1 MLSGRISAPSN
12 IQFLSLAF
20 WLCGAVSTA
29 QPLGAQEESLVDRI
43 AAVVGDSVITLTQV
57 QERIFQLSS
66 QGIEV
71 PTDPAARAR
80 LQRDVLDQ
88 IIGEQLIVQA
98 AARDSTISVDESD
111 LEEMVSQD
119 LQQRAREFPGG
130 QTAFQAAIE
139 EQGWTLASFREF
151 LRGQVRQQRLYQQY
165 LGKRSRDLAGIII
178 SDSEVEAFFESQK
191 GSLGQR
197 PPSVSFT
204 QIILSSSPS
213 DSAKAAARTEAER
226 IRQLALEGEDFA
238 DLARRFS
245 QEPGAQ
251 ESGGDLGWFRRGEM
265 VKEFEEAA
273 FNMVVNEISPVVET
287 TFGFHVIKL
296 ERRRS
301 GEVKARH
308 ILIQARPTEA
318 DINLARER
326 AESVAARLASGE
338 DFAALRMEF
347 GDSLAPDSLEYAFDE
362 LRQLPPGF
370 AEPLLQGEAGE
381 VVGPIS
387 YEAQGLTR
395 FAVIRVLEVRDG
407 GEFTLDELRSQ
418 IRGRLQEEK
427 LLENILDELRS
438 RTYVQI
444 RI

>member
-1 MLSGRISAPSN
+1 MPSGLSSAPLRVTLVMAASWVFA
-12 IQFLSLAF
+12 IAP
-20 WLCGAVSTA
+20 A
-29 QPLGAQEESLVDRI
+29 QQTLRAQQGSLVDRI

-66 QGIEV
+66 QGIEI

-98 AARDSTISVDESD
+98 AIRDSTITVDDTD

-119 LQQRAREFPGG
+119 LLNRARQYPGG
-130 QTAFQAAIE
+130 QTAFQAALE
-139 EQGWTLASFREF
+139 GQGWTLASYREF

-165 LGKRSRDLAGIII
+165 MGKRSRDLAGIMIEE
-178 SDSEVEAFFESQK
+178 SEVEAFFQSQK
-191 GSLGQR
+191 GNLGQR
-197 PPSVSFT
+197 PPSVSFN
-204 QIILSSSPS
+204 QIIISSSPS
-213 DSAKAAARTEAER
+213 DSAKAAARGEAER
-226 IRQLALEGEDFA
+226 IRQLAVSGGDFE
-238 DLARRFS
+238 DLARQFS
-245 QEPGAQ
+245 EEPGAK

-273 FNMVVNEISPVVET
+273 FNMAVNEISPVVET
-287 TFGFHVIKL
+287 TFGFHIIKV

-308 ILIQARPTEA
+308 ILIQAEPTES
-318 DINLARER
+318 DIALAGER
-326 AESVAARLASGE
+326 AETVAARLRSAE
-338 DFAALRMEF
+338 DFTSLRREF

-362 LRQLPPGF
+362 LSQLPPGF
-370 AEPLLQGEAGE
+370 SEPLLDSEAGQ
-381 VVGPIS
+381 VIGPLS
-387 YEAQGLTR
+387 YVAQGLTR
-395 FAVIRVLEVRDG
+395 YAVIRVREVKDG
-407 GEFTLDELRSQ
+407 GEYSLEELRTQ
-418 IRGRLQEEK
+418 IRARLQEEK
-427 LLENILDELRS
+427 LLENILAELRS

>member
-1 MLSGRISAPSN
+1 MLSGRFSAPVSVGL
-12 IQFLSLAF
+12 LSLASG
-20 WLCGAVSTA
+20 LAGTLAPSLA
-29 QPLGAQEESLVDRI
+29 AQETSLVDRI

-71 PTDPAARAR
+71 PTEPAARAR

-98 AARDSTISVDESD
+98 AARDSTITVDEGD

-119 LQQRAREFPGG
+119 LQQRARQFPGG
-130 QTAFQAAIE
+130 QTAFQAALE
-139 EQGWTLASFREF
+139 AQGWTLASYREF

-165 LGKRSRDLAGIII
+165 MGKRSRDLAGIII
-178 SDSEVEAFFESQK
+178 TDAEVEAFFETQR
-191 GSLGQR
+191 GNLGQR
-197 PPSVSFT
+197 PPSVAFT
-204 QIILSSSPS
+204 QIIISSSPS
-213 DSAKAAARTEAER
+213 DSAKAGARAEAER
-226 IRQLALEGEDFA
+226 IRALAMGGEDFA

-245 QEPGAQ
+245 QEPGAKD
-251 ESGGDLGWFRRGEM
+251 SGGDLGWFRRGEM
-265 VKEFEEAA
+265 VREFEDAA
-273 FNMVVNEISPVVET
+273 FNMAVDEISPVVET
-287 TFGFHVIKL
+287 TFGFHVIKV

-308 ILIQARPTEA
+308 ILIQARPTAE
-318 DINLARER
+318 DIDRARTR
-326 AESVAARLASGE
+326 AELVASRLGSGE
-338 DFAALRMEF
+338 DFGTLRAEF
-347 GDSLAPDSLEYAFDE
+347 GDSLAPDTLEYAFDE

-370 AEPLLQGEAGE
+370 AEPLLQGEAGQTI
-381 VVGPIS
+381 GPLS

-395 FAVIRVLEVRDG
+395 YAVIRVLEVKEG
-407 GEFTLDELRSQ
+407 GEYSLDEIRSQ

-427 LLENILDELRS
+427 LLENILAELRS
-438 RTYVQI
+438 QIYVQI